1 MNRWNLV
8 NGVLFQAA
16 WFACVLGGAAGTN
29 LWGVAVLLLMLG
41 QSLAGAAPARDMK
54 LVAALVPLGFLLD
67 SAWIRFGV
75 LDYGAALAP
84 VWIVLLWAGV
94 GLAVHHCLSWF
105 KERPWLG
112 GLLAGAGA
120 PFSYLAGERF
130 GAVTIDDP
138 IRLAAVSLVWLVLFA
153 ALFTVAAGG
162 GPSSSSRRNDYE
174 RAH

>member
-1 MNRWNLV
+1 MNRWNV
-8 NGVLFQAA
+8 FNGVLFQVA

-41 QSLAGAAPARDMK
+41 QSLAGPAPGRDLK
-54 LVAALVPLGFLLD
+54 LVAALAPLGFLLD
-67 SAWIRFGV
+67 TAWIQFGV

-84 VWIVLLWAGV
+84 PWIVLLWVGV

-138 IRLAAVSLVWLVLFA
+138 LRLTAVALVWLVLFA
-153 ALFTVAAGG
+153 AVFTLAAGG
-162 GPSSSSRRNDYE
+162 RPASGSRNDYE